1 MSGRI
6 LEISQ
11 NGRSLHLERGFI
23 AIREDGKALGR
34 VPIDDID
41 AVIASAH
48 GITWS
53 NKALSAL
60 SAQGSP
66 VVILGENFHPAS
78 IIMPISGHHDQG
90 RRMRAQ
96 AGAKLPLRKRLWAD
110 LVRAKIK
117 AQSAALEQIGL
128 STTRLDII
136 RSEVRSGD
144 TSNREAAAAQAY
156 WPAIMANKF
165 HRNDSTNPA
174 NGMLNYGYAVL
185 RASTARA
192 IVAAGLHPSLSVH
205 HVSDGDAFAL
215 ADDLMEPFRP
225 TVDLVVRD
233 LVKTGLTMEA
243 PETRPRLVS
252 TLNAD
257 FRTQNGRTPLS
268 HCLVRLAQ
276 SLSDAFSQSAG
287 HLNLPQTSLPLPA
300 ELDL

>member
-6 LEISQ
+6 VEIAQ
-11 NGRSLHLERGFI
+11 NGRSLHLECGFI
-23 AIREDGKALGR
+23 SIRADGKTLGR

-78 IIMPISGHHDQG
+78 VIMPVSGHHDQG

-96 AGAKLPLRKRLWAD
+96 ASAKLPLRKRLWAD
-110 LVRAKIK
+110 LVKAKIK
-117 AQSAALEQIGL
+117 AQSAALDEIGK
-128 STTRLDII
+128 SSARLALIHG
-136 RSEVRSGD
+136 EVKSGD

-156 WPAIMANKF
+156 WPSIMSAGF
-165 HRNDSTNPA
+165 HRNDISNPA
-174 NGMLNYGYAVL
+174 NPMLNYGYAVL

-192 IVAAGLHPSLSVH
+192 IVAAGLHPSLSLH

-225 TVDLVVRD
+225 TVDLITYD
-233 LVKTGLTMEA
+233 LIKAGLTMES
-243 PETRPRLVS
+243 PETKKRLVS

-257 FRTQNGRTPLS
+257 FRTKNGRTPLS

-276 SLSDAFSQSAG
+276 SLSEAFTQKTGTLS
-287 HLNLPQTSLPLPA
+287 LPQTPLPLPV
-300 ELDL
+300 DMGS

>member
-6 LEISQ
+6 LEIAQ
-11 NGRSLHLERGFI
+11 NGRCVHLERGFI

-96 AGAKLPLRKRLWAD
+96 ASAKLPLRKRFWAD
-110 LVRAKIK
+110 LIKAKIK
-117 AQSAALEQIGL
+117 AQSAALEQIGIP
-128 STTRLDII
+128 TTRLSTIQ
-136 RSEVRSGD
+136 REVRSGD

-156 WPAIMANKF
+156 WPAIMARGF
-165 HRNDSTNPA
+165 HRNDCANPA
-174 NGMLNYGYAVL
+174 NAMLNYGYAVL
-185 RASTARA
+185 RAGTARA

-233 LVKTGLTMEA
+233 LVKAGLTIEA
-243 PETRPRLVS
+243 PEARPRLVA
-252 TLNAD
+252 TLGAD

-276 SLSDAFSQSAG
+276 SLSEAFKQGAG
-287 HLNLPQTSLPLPA
+287 HLNLPQTSLPIPA